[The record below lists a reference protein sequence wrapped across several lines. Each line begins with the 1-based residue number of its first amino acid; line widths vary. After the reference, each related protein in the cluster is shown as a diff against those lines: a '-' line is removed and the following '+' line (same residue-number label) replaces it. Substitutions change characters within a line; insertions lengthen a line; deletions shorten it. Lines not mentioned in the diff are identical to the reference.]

1 MHPAPTLH
9 LALNEA
15 QEQQAFASDLETPM
29 RRQRV
34 VAREKLLKVLRR
46 ETEDGI
52 ELVRDSRRQA
62 RRRNGSL

>member
-34 VAREKLLKVLRR
+34 VAREKLPKIL
-46 ETEDGI
+46 
-52 ELVRDSRRQA
+52 
-62 RRRNGSL
+62 